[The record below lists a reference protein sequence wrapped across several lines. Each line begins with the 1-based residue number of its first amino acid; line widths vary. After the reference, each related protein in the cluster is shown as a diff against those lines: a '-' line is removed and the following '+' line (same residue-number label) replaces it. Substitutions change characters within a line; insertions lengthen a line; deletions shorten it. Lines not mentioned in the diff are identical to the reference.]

1 VRLFASRLLRT
12 RLRISASRPVREEA
26 LLSARLNDLHMIV
39 LGTIAHFA
47 GADVED
53 IADWLGVPVAVAEA
67 LCADLEDAGLV
78 TSARGHCRLCSLYQ
92 YAGKEAKFHLG
103 RHAAASRIVP
113 MSEKVSPIVRRCRLT
128 TLEGALLPVSRWS

>member
-1 VRLFASRLLRT
+1 
-12 RLRISASRPVREEA
+12 VREEA

-78 TSARGHCRLCSLYQ
+78 TSAR
-92 YAGKEAKFHLG
+92 EAS
-103 RHAAASRIVP
+103 SRP
-113 MSEKVSPIVRRCRLT
+113 PRCGEQDRPH
-128 TLEGALLPVSRWS
+128 E